1 MTTQASK
8 ASAFRALH
16 EAAGA
21 FIIANPWDVGTAR
34 ILDQLGYKALAT
46 TSAGFAFSRGQRDNT
61 ISRDEMM
68 AHVSEIVDA
77 VDLPVSG
84 DLENG
89 FGDAPE
95 TVAET
100 IRKAAGAGLVSASIE
115 DSTGRTEDPLYGI
128 ELGVERIRAA
138 VEAAQGLPIDFLITG
153 RAENFLVGRADLKHA
168 IQRLQAYQDAGADI
182 LYAPGLTSMSDIA
195 TVVREVDR
203 PLNVLMGLK
212 GAQASLSEL
221 ADIGVKRVSVGSA
234 LSRAALGAFL
244 RASKEMIGPGTFSFA
259 EEAAAFPEISAFM
272 KTA

>member
-16 EAAGA
+16 ESDGA
-21 FIIANPWDVGTAR
+21 FIIPNPWDIGTAR

-46 TSAGFAFSRGQRDNT
+46 TSAGYAFSRGQRDNM
-61 ISRDEMM
+61 IARDEMM
-68 AHVSEIVDA
+68 SHVSDIVNA
-77 VDLPVSG
+77 TDLPVSG
-84 DLENG
+84 DLVNG

-100 IRKAAGAGLVSASIE
+100 IRMAAEAGLVSASIE
-115 DSTGRTEDPLYGI
+115 DSTGRAEDPLYDI
-128 ELGVERIRAA
+128 ELSVERIRAA
-138 VEAAQGLPIDFLITG
+138 VEAAREMPIDLMVTG
-153 RAENFLVGRADLKHA
+153 RAENFLVGHPDLKDT

-182 LYAPGLTSMSDIA
+182 LYAPGLTSMADIA

-203 PLNVLMGLK
+203 PLNVVMGLK
-212 GAQASLSEL
+212 GPQASLSEL

-244 RASKEMIGPGTFSFA
+244 RASKEMIERGTFSFA
-259 EEAAAFPEISAFM
+259 EEAVPFPEISALM
-272 KTA
+272 QTE